1 MISQN
6 DLFKFI
12 GLAVVVLF
20 VVSVGM
26 KMFRAQ
32 TKVLEG
38 MTNSK
43 NDTDID
49 KIATSINSETDRN
62 DTMLALHKNR
72 SHYED
77 MIVALEK
84 NCSEYILKS
93 LMDNAESIANN
104 PESDQSQKTI
114 SNLNNL
120 AEFRKTLNTAMIVL
134 DKK

>member
-20 VVSVGM
+20 FVSIGV

-32 TKVLEG
+32 TKVIEG
-38 MTNSK
+38 MTNSG
-43 NDTDID
+43 NATDID
-49 KIATSINSETDRN
+49 KVATAINSETDKN

-72 SHYED
+72 TNYED

-93 LMDNAESIANN
+93 LMDNAESIASN
-104 PESDQSQKTI
+104 PESDESQKTI
-114 SNLNNL
+114 TNLNNL

>member
-12 GLAVVVLF
+12 GLAVVVIF
-20 VVSVGM
+20 AISIGA

-38 MTNSK
+38 MTN

-49 KIATSINSETDRN
+49 KIATAINSETDRN

-84 NCSEYILKS
+84 NCSEYMLKS

-104 PESDQSQKTI
+104 PTSDDSQKTI

>member
-20 VVSVGM
+20 LVSIGV

-32 TKVLEG
+32 TKVIEG
-38 MTNSK
+38 MTNSG
-43 NDTDID
+43 NATDID
-49 KIATSINSETDRN
+49 KVATAINSETDKN

-72 SHYED
+72 TNYED

-93 LMDNAESIANN
+93 LMDNAESIASN
-104 PESDQSQKTI
+104 PESDESQKTI
-114 SNLNNL
+114 TNLNNL